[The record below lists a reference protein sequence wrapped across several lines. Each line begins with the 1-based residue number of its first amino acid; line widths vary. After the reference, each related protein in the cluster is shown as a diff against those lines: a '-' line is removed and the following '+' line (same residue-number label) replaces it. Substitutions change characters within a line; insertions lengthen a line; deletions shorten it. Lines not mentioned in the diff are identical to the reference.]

1 MMGQDAQQITII
13 TRYEHQILTEKELVE
28 SYDIKKGKKLF
39 SALAKNYGTGR
50 KCPFYSLVNK
60 GIKFSNYVGV
70 LSVGN
75 VQINILPKADRDDLN
90 YSEKYEMD
98 AKQENIWQKN
108 LVKMLE
114 KALRLKINWTE
125 SAVQHLSKN
134 PILDIYLYK
143 FIDEVEI
150 LVNRGLTK
158 QYNQTEENSK
168 ALSGKLMVQKQL
180 TKNVCHLEKFY
191 VRHTSYDYRNIY
203 NQILYLALQ
212 KIVNITSN
220 SLLCNKSRELLS
232 YFPKFDA
239 IEITDDTFREIQY
252 SRKSEDYREAINLAK
267 MILLNFS
274 VGNNQGEEEQ
284 VFALMFDM
292 NALWEEYVFECL
304 RAQMKKDGYHLTRQQ
319 SKPFWEL
326 DLSHQRRT
334 IRPDIVCESNES
346 KTNTFVFD
354 TKWKIPGNTPSDSD
368 LKQMYVDH
376 SLFKDV
382 PHTLLIY
389 PETPYTQSNYLEGT
403 FLDEKGGK
411 SSWKC
416 SMMFLSIENCENN
429 CNNCAVEDCN
439 KNPHWGDFTMTK
451 CIITNR

>member
-1 MMGQDAQQITII
+1 MTVQETQQIRII
-13 TRYEHQILTEKELVE
+13 TRYEHQILTEKELEE
-28 SYDIKKGKKLF
+28 SYGIKKEKKLF
-39 SALAKNYGTGR
+39 SALVKNYGTGR

-90 YSEKYEMD
+90 YGEKYVRDNEQD
-98 AKQENIWQKN
+98 SIWQKN

-114 KALRLKINWTE
+114 KALHLKINWTG

-134 PILDIYLYK
+134 PILDIYIFK

-150 LVNRGLTK
+150 LVNRGLIK
-158 QYNQTEENSK
+158 QYNQSEVNSRS
-168 ALSGKLMVQKQL
+168 LSGKLLVQKQF
-180 TKNVCHLEKFY
+180 TKNAFHLESFY
-191 VRHTSYDYRNIY
+191 VRHTCYDYRNIH

-212 KIVNITSN
+212 KIINITAN
-220 SLLCNKSRELLS
+220 SLLCNKSRELLC

-239 IEITDDTFREIQY
+239 IEVTDDTFREIQY

-274 VGNNQGEEEQ
+274 VGSNQGEEEQ

-304 RAQMKKDGYHLTRQQ
+304 RTQMKKDRYHLTRQQ

-326 DLSHQRRT
+326 DLSHQKRT
-334 IRPDIVCESNES
+334 IRPDIVCESE
-346 KTNTFVFD
+346 TNTFVFD

-389 PETPYTQSNYLEGT
+389 PETPYTQRNYLEGT
-403 FLDEKGGK
+403 FFEKNGEK

-429 CNNCAVEDCN
+429 CNNCAVENCN
-439 KNPHWGDFTMTK
+439 KNPHWGDFIYK
-451 CIITNR
+451 QLSPQSSR